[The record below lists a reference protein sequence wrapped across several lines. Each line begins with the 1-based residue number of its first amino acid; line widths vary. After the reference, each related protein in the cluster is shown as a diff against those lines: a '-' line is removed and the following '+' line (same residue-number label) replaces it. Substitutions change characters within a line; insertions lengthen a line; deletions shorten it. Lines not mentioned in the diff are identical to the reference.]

1 MGFCYEERMFLMK
14 LALIDLGSN
23 SARMYLLTLGADAK
37 LSLSSKRRV
46 MTRLSEGMEKDGC
59 LQPLPMARTCGVL
72 KTFAEEIHRTGA
84 YTLAVATAAVR
95 KAKNREE
102 FLQKVE
108 NEAGIHLTV
117 ISGELEAFFD
127 FQGVMAGLPDL
138 NHCLICDTGGGSTEL
153 ILVKDR
159 IMKAKISLPFGA
171 MTLTDTYGQKLEQAE
186 ESLIQQ
192 FTEVSFLPEAEGL
205 PLVGIGGSV
214 CALCGIDQHLQKITK
229 PKDVHGYSIN
239 PRRVRELYNILSP
252 LSPMERTQKGVEQGR
267 ADTVCAGFL
276 PSMLLMEKLHAPN
289 LILCT
294 GGLREGIW
302 AELEREHPEYYLSHP
317 ELFLEKYV

>member
-1 MGFCYEERMFLMK
+1 MK

-23 SARMYLLTLGADAK
+23 SARMYLMTLGADAK
-37 LSLSSKRRV
+37 LSLIAKRRV

-59 LQPLPMARTCGVL
+59 LQPFPMARTCGVL
-72 KTFAEEIHRTGA
+72 QTFAEEINRTGA

-102 FLQKVE
+102 FLRKVE
-108 NEAGIHLTV
+108 TEAGMHLTV

-127 FQGVMAGLPDL
+127 FQGVMAGLPEL
-138 NHCLICDTGGGSTEL
+138 NDCLICDTGGGSTEF

-159 IMKAKISLPFGA
+159 AMKEKISLPFGA
-171 MTLTDTYGQKLEQAE
+171 MTLTDTYGQNLNQAE
-186 ESLIQQ
+186 EPLLRK
-192 FTEVSFLPEAEGL
+192 FTEVPFLREAEGL

-214 CALCGIDQHLQKITK
+214 CALCNIDQHLQKVVK
-229 PKDVHGYSIN
+229 PKDAHGYTIS
-239 PRRVRELYNILSP
+239 PRRVRELYEILYS
-252 LSPMERTQKGVEQGR
+252 LSPMARTQKGVEQGR

-276 PSMLLMEKLHAPN
+276 PSLLVMEQLHTPN

-294 GGLREGIW
+294 SGLREGIW
-302 AELEREHPEYYLSHP
+302 AELEKENIEFYLTHP